1 MWKEK
6 RETCYFLTDLLTES
20 CSLKSVCV
28 TRPHRATQHVLRR
41 HVKQVSKMPRSFL
54 VRSSKKTNTAMT
66 SPRVEKPKEKPG
78 SGDVRDAIR
87 SDTHSRHTPELSRD
101 LTSFSEPH
109 KVKFDCFK
117 SRSWTSPKWMEFG
130 PEKGEARTLYM

>member
-1 MWKEK
+1 
-6 RETCYFLTDLLTES
+6 
-20 CSLKSVCV
+20 
-28 TRPHRATQHVLRR
+28 
-41 HVKQVSKMPRSFL
+41 MPRSFL

-66 SPRVEKPKEKPG
+66 SSRVEKPKEKPG
-78 SGDVRDAIR
+78 SGDVRDVIR
-87 SDTHSRHTPELSRD
+87 SDISEVVYNRQTPELFQD
-101 LTSFSEPH
+101 LASFSEHDPFATQH